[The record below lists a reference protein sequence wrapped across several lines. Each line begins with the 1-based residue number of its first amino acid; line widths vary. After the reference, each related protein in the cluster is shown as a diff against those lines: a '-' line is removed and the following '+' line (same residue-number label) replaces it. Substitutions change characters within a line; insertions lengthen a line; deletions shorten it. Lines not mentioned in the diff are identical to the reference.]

1 MKVSVNTLRRII
13 KEELGNI
20 LDHESPDDVQPEEGA
35 WDGGD
40 NLVHPVDYE
49 DIAAPDLKEDYGASS
64 APIDGNGDGFLTP
77 EELYRHFDLDG
88 DGVVTVDD
96 YVAHVKW
103 HCEHPDAFEKE
114 GVTIPEVSDDV
125 MIVTLEDLG
134 LI

>member
-13 KEELGNI
+13 KEELGNM
-20 LDHESPDDVQPEEGA
+20 LDHEHVDEVEPEEDA

-49 DIAAPDLKEDYGASS
+49 DIAAPDLTEDYGAAS
-64 APIDGNGDGFLTP
+64 APIDGNGDGYLTP

-88 DGVVTVDD
+88 DGVVTVED

-114 GVTIPEVSDDV
+114 GATIPEIPDDV
-125 MIVTLEDLG
+125 MVVTLEDLG
-134 LI
+134 LV

>member
-1 MKVSVNTLRRII
+1 MKVKMSMLRQLIQ
-13 KEELGNI
+13 EEIGNI
-20 LDHESPDDVQPEEGA
+20 LDYEHADDVEAEENA
-35 WDGGD
+35 WEGGE

-49 DIAAPDLKEDYGASS
+49 EIAAPDLTEDYGASS
-64 APIDGNGDGFLTP
+64 APIDGNGDGYLTP

-103 HCEHPDAFEKE
+103 HCEHPDAFAKE
-114 GVTIPEVSDDV
+114 GAHIPEVSDDV
-125 MIVTLEDLG
+125 MVITLEDLG